1 MTAAPRSTGSL
12 FRKIV
17 AALILVPLA
26 IVIIAFAVANRQ
38 VVTVSLDPFSAERPA
53 ASLTLPLFALVIVL
67 LILGVVIGGVAACA
81 TPNGGAWRGGWNAK
95 SPGCMANWNRCGG
108 APAFPQIPRRQPRRP
123 RACSC
128 GRRFGS
134 DAGPARQSARGHV
147 ERRQIETTQVQANQ
161 VQGNAGKCRFW

>member
-67 LILGVVIGGVAACA
+67 LLLGVVIGGVAAWLRHSK
-81 TPNGGAWRGGWNAK
+81 WRR
-95 SPGCMANWNRCGG
+95 MARRLEREVAGLHGQLESLRRSTGVPANPPAAA
-108 APAFPQIPRRQPRRP
+108 AP
-123 RACSC
+123 
-128 GRRFGS
+128 
-134 DAGPARQSARGHV
+134 PARLQLRPPV
-147 ERRQIETTQVQANQ
+147 R
-161 VQGNAGKCRFW
+161 